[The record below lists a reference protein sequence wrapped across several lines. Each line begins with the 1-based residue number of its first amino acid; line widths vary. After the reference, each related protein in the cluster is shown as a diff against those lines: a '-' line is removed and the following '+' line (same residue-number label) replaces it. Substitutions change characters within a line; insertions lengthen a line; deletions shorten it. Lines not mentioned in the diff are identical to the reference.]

1 MIPLILKLKKNV
13 HKEIAKAQDIIVET
27 LYEVFDRAVLH
38 GGTTIWRCYKGKRF
52 SEDVDVYISRDIKKI
67 NKLFGIFEKKGFYI
81 EKKKIGNNSLYSTLK
96 INRTFVRFEALFKKI
111 KGSLQEYETIEG
123 NFLTVYALTPEELLK
138 EKILTYLKR
147 LKIRDLYD
155 VFFLLRYIE
164 DISFVKKNL
173 KNLINRFKKPTDE
186 KELRVLI
193 YDGLV
198 PNIKDML
205 IYIKRR
211 SFR

>member
-1 MIPLILKLKKNV
+1 MIPLILRLKKNA
-13 HKEIAKAQDIIVET
+13 HKEIAKAQDIIVEA

-67 NKLFGIFEKKGFYI
+67 NKLFEVFEKRGFSI
-81 EKKKIGNNSLYSTLK
+81 EKKKIGENSLYSTLK
-96 INRTFVRFEALFKKI
+96 INRTLVRFEALFKKI
-111 KGSLQEYETIEG
+111 KGSLQEYETVEG
-123 NFLTVYALTPEELLK
+123 NFLTVYTLTQEELLK
-138 EKILTYLKR
+138 EKISTYLKR
-147 LKIRDLYD
+147 LKIRDFYD

-164 DISFVKKNL
+164 DSSFVKKDL
-173 KNLINRFKKPTDE
+173 KNLINKFKKPADE

-193 YDGLV
+193 YEGVV

-211 SFR
+211 LFR